1 MYVVI
6 AVTILFVLAAVFF
19 DVPIPF
25 VDAPQPTATEPVGD
39 PRQMQTEGFLERAE
53 SEQARSGLDRGRN
66 SARQQPMASDPGRPI
81 EENRLS
87 AQETITK
94 DSEANLQSAR
104 EVAFADKLAEA
115 NHNTAAQVE
124 VVQKRLESE
133 QVKATSLDRDLAGA
147 RQELAQA
154 SREKAVGNDERRSFE
169 AAAADNET
177 KLQNE
182 QKRAATLIDKLAEA
196 NHNTAAQVEVVQ
208 KRLESEQV
216 KATSLDRDLAGARQE
231 LAQAGREKA
240 VGNDERR
247 SFEAAA
253 ADNETKL
260 QNEQKRA
267 ATLVDKLAEANHNTA
282 AQVEVVQ
289 KRLQGEQVKATSL
302 DRDLAGARQE
312 LAQAGREKAVGNDER
327 RSFEAAAAD
336 NETKLQNEQTAG
348 EAQKPA
354 RTDNLQ
360 HVTDHQSPINSEP
373 NTTAQIEAV
382 RQKAGSKRAALE
394 RSEASVAGAA
404 RLAARS
410 SDLPPP
416 LTSPAIGAL
425 SKIAPPEG
433 VPARVV
439 LRYARGSEAA
449 RTRAIALRLTLQAQ
463 GFDVTDPVNGPSGI
477 VANGVTFFYREDQ
490 SSASRIAGV
499 LATSGPIQSH
509 LPANDPLPRPGT
521 IEVAV
526 AG

>member
-66 SARQQPMASDPGRPI
+66 SARQQPMASDPGRPV

-94 DSEANLQSAR
+94 ASEANLQFAR

-115 NHNTAAQVE
+115 NRNTAAQVE
-124 VVQKRLESE
+124 VVQKRLQGE
-133 QVKATSLDRDLAGA
+133 QARATSLDRDLAGA
-147 RQELAQA
+147 R
-154 SREKAVGNDERRSFE
+154 K
-169 AAAADNET
+169 
-177 KLQNE
+177 
-182 QKRAATLIDKLAEA
+182 
-196 NHNTAAQVEVVQ
+196 
-208 KRLESEQV
+208 
-216 KATSLDRDLAGARQE
+216 E

-267 ATLVDKLAEANHNTA
+267 ATLVDKLAEADHNTA

-289 KRLQGEQVKATSL
+289 KRLESEQVKATSL
-302 DRDLAGARQE
+302 DRDLAGARQQ
-312 LAQAGREKAVGNDER
+312 LAQAGREKVVGNDER
-327 RSFEAAAAD
+327 RPFEAAAAD
-336 NETKLQNEQTAG
+336 NETKLQYEQTAS
-348 EAQKPA
+348 EAQKSA

-394 RSEASVAGAA
+394 GSEASVAGAA

-463 GFDVTDPVNGPSGI
+463 GFDVTDPVNGPAAI

-490 SSASRIAGV
+490 SSANRIAGV

>member
-6 AVTILFVLAAVFF
+6 AVIILFVLAAVLF
-19 DVPIPF
+19 DAPIPLIG
-25 VDAPQPTATEPVGD
+25 APQPTATEPVSD
-39 PRQMQTEGFLERAE
+39 LSKMQTEGFLDGAE
-53 SEQARSGLDRGRN
+53 SEQARSGLDRDRN
-66 SARQQPMASDPGRPI
+66 SARQQPMASDRGRPT
-81 EENRLS
+81 EPSGLS

-115 NHNTAAQVE
+115 NRNTAAQVE

-147 RQELAQA
+147 RQQ
-154 SREKAVGNDERRSFE
+154 
-169 AAAADNET
+169 
-177 KLQNE
+177 
-182 QKRAATLIDKLAEA
+182 
-196 NHNTAAQVEVVQ
+196 
-208 KRLESEQV
+208 
-216 KATSLDRDLAGARQE
+216 
-231 LAQAGREKA
+231 LAQAGREKV

-247 SFEAAA
+247 P
-253 ADNETKL
+253 
-260 QNEQKRA
+260 
-267 ATLVDKLAEANHNTA
+267 
-282 AQVEVVQ
+282 
-289 KRLQGEQVKATSL
+289 
-302 DRDLAGARQE
+302 
-312 LAQAGREKAVGNDER
+312 
-327 RSFEAAAAD
+327 FEAAAAD

-348 EAQKPA
+348 EAQKAA
-354 RTDNLQ
+354 RADNLQ

-382 RQKAGSKRAALE
+382 RQNAGSKRAAFE